1 MKKRLHAI
9 EILFLLISVLLLCGC
24 AEFEN
29 TTRSSI
35 PSTDCTPTDAAT
47 TPEGSVDNDQPEI
60 TPTDTIAPT
69 SAPRAIEEITATP
82 VPTNTPTP
90 TATPTPEPTPTA
102 TPTPEPT
109 PTATPVPTNTPVPT
123 ATPTPI
129 SRNLTGELDYD
140 AENYHVYY
148 VVNVNTYKFHE
159 RGCRHISKMKPDNTY
174 YATDNGF
181 ASWEDARNWLI
192 SQGFS
197 PCGTCEP

>member
-1 MKKRLHAI
+1 MRLFTRNYKRI
-9 EILFLLISVLLLCGC
+9 IVCTILFIVFSGLLLGC
-24 AEFEN
+24 EGIDLNRTTKEDTTKNIN
-29 TTRSSI
+29 TTPAS
-35 PSTDCTPTDAAT
+35 
-47 TPEGSVDNDQPEI
+47 
-60 TPTDTIAPT
+60 T
-69 SAPRAIEEITATP
+69 SAPTTTSVSTTNPTETP
-82 VPTNTPTP
+82 VPTSSPTNTST
-90 TATPTPEPTPTA
+90 
-102 TPTPEPT
+102 PT

-174 YATDNGF
+174 YATENGF
-181 ASWEDARNWLI
+181 ASWQDARSWLI

-197 PCGTCEP
+197 PCGTCDP

>member
-1 MKKRLHAI
+1 MKKRLRAT

-29 TTRSSI
+29 ATRSSI
-35 PSTDCTPTDAAT
+35 PSTDSTPTEAPAT
-47 TPEGSVDNDQPEI
+47 PGVTGDVEQTEI
-60 TPTDTIAPT
+60 TPTDTI
-69 SAPRAIEEITATP
+69 APRAIEEITATP

-174 YATDNGF
+174 YATENGF
-181 ASWEDARNWLI
+181 ASWQDARSWLI

-197 PCGTCEP
+197 PCGTCDP

>member
-1 MKKRLHAI
+1 MRLFTRNYKRI
-9 EILFLLISVLLLCGC
+9 IVCTILFIVFSGLLLGC
-24 AEFEN
+24 EGIDLNRTTKEDTTKNIN
-29 TTRSSI
+29 TTPAS
-35 PSTDCTPTDAAT
+35 
-47 TPEGSVDNDQPEI
+47 
-60 TPTDTIAPT
+60 T
-69 SAPRAIEEITATP
+69 SAPTTTSVSTTNPTETP
-82 VPTNTPTP
+82 VPTSSPTNTSTPTP
-90 TATPTPEPTPTA
+90 TATPTPEPTP

-174 YATDNGF
+174 YATENGF
-181 ASWEDARNWLI
+181 ASWQDARSWLI

-197 PCGTCEP
+197 PCGTCDP

>member
-1 MKKRLHAI
+1 MKKRLRAI

-29 TTRSSI
+29 ATRSSI
-35 PSTDCTPTDAAT
+35 PSTDSTPTEAPAT
-47 TPEGSVDNDQPEI
+47 PGVTGDVEQTEI
-60 TPTDTIAPT
+60 TPTDTI
-69 SAPRAIEEITATP
+69 APRAIEEITATP
-82 VPTNTPTP
+82 VPTNT
-90 TATPTPEPTPTA
+90 PTPTA

-129 SRNLTGELDYD
+129 SRNLTGELDYE

-197 PCGTCEP
+197 PCGTCDP